1 MYLFNLTVNIMQ
13 RFTYA
18 CATNSVFLRKQYCS
32 VCRVHIRKKPV
43 HGLVH
48 VFHSIYIL
56 YNRCVRLF
64 SERRTLLFRCKRP
77 ERCVGGGAGGGKR
90 RFVRKRI
97 QLPKTTMGSPDNA
110 IGPNKQETNHT
121 STPPKNLVYL

>member
-1 MYLFNLTVNIMQ
+1 MQ
-13 RFTYA
+13 RSTYV
-18 CATNSVFLRKQYCS
+18 CAPNFVFLRKQYYVCS
-32 VCRVHIRKKPV
+32 VHIRKKCV

-48 VFHSIYIL
+48 VFHAIYIL
-56 YNRCVRLF
+56 HNRRVRLS

-77 ERCVGGGAGGGKR
+77 ERSVGGGAGAGGGKR

-97 QLPKTTMGSPDNA
+97 QLPKTTMGSPDNV
-110 IGPNKQETNHT
+110 IGPNIQET